1 VYPVDWLYPADW
13 PYRLDCPTSVIDSN
27 DSSNSINYTS
37 SNYYTSGIRAPGVV
51 STMGELIQVEGREVP
66 VEDGTTVQDLKERL
80 DRDDDELA
88 TYEENGEVKVLGD
101 RDVVADA
108 VPEGTNVSF
117 QPGEGQVFG
126 RPGRDRDGHDRGG
139 RGAGGWDGRPDG
151 NRVGRSVGGV

>member
-1 VYPVDWLYPADW
+1 
-13 PYRLDCPTSVIDSN
+13 
-27 DSSNSINYTS
+27 
-37 SNYYTSGIRAPGVV
+37 
-51 STMGELIQVEGREVP
+51 MGELIQVEGREVP

-126 RPGRDRDGHDRGG
+126 RPGLG
-139 RGAGGWDGRPDG
+139 RGSRPGEGRD
-151 NRVGRSVGGV
+151 VRSVGGRGGRPGGGV

>member
-1 VYPVDWLYPADW
+1 VYPVHWL
-13 PYRLDCPTSVIDSN
+13 YRLDCRGWPIGVIDSN
-27 DSSNSINYTS
+27 NSSNYINSTS
-37 SNYYTSGIRAPGVV
+37 SNYYNGGIRAPGVV

-126 RPGRDRDGHDRGG
+126 RPGRDQGGHDRGG
-139 RGAGGWDGRPDG
+139 REAGGWDGRPDG
-151 NRVGRSVGGV
+151 NRVGRPVGGV